1 MSPDPMEVPRCTAF
15 SRTSGERCKRHPTPG
30 QHVCASH
37 GAKSPQAI
45 AAARRRRDEAEATA
59 LLEVLWNPD
68 AAPVTDPV
76 EALAA
81 LAGKA
86 QHALD
91 VLGAQVT
98 AGGLDGPA
106 GVAWSRTMRE
116 LRQMLEGLERL
127 GLEERRVKISEDIG
141 HLLASVVRRVLDQ
154 LALSEDQWDQARVI
168 VPAEFRRLSG
178 EVVAGELE

>member
-1 MSPDPMEVPRCTAF
+1 MSKR
-15 SRTSGERCKRHPTPG
+15 SGERCRRAAALG
-30 QHVCASH
+30 QRVCASH
-37 GAKSPQAI
+37 GSKSPQAV
-45 AAARRRRDEAEATA
+45 AAAEKRRADAEATA
-59 LLEVLWNPD
+59 LLEVVWDPD

-98 AGGLDGPA
+98 ANGLDGPA

-127 GLEERRVKISEDIG
+127 GLEERRVRISEETG
-141 HLLASVVRRVLDQ
+141 ALLASVVRTVLDRLELTDVQ
-154 LALSEDQWDQARVI
+154 RSLASVV
-168 VPAEFRRLSG
+168 VPAVFREAAAG
-178 EVVAGELE
+178 QVVAGELG